1 MTHAGRIRFTFSK
14 NEILRKKKDIKEL
27 FENGSSFFMHPFKIL
42 YLPRNTQEHHQ
53 VIFTVSR
60 RTFRKAV
67 DRNLVKRRLREA
79 YRLNKNILPDNTMAK
94 FSFSIAIIYIGK
106 NVPDFAY
113 INGKLI
119 VIIKKL
125 SEISQKISK

>member
-27 FENGSSFFMHPFKIL
+27 FENGSSFFMHPFKVL
-42 YLPRNTQEHHQ
+42 YLTHQ
-53 VIFTVSR
+53 SEEDHKVIFTVSR
-60 RTFRKAV
+60 RTFKKAV

-79 YRLNKNILPDNTMAK
+79 YRLNKCILPDNRQTK

-106 NVPDFAY
+106 KVPDFAY

-125 SEISQKISK
+125 SEISQKIS

>member
-1 MTHAGRIRFTFSK
+1 VTHAGRIRFTFSK

-27 FENGSSFFMHPFKIL
+27 FENGSSFFMHPFKVL
-42 YLPRNTQEHHQ
+42 YLSHQGEKHHQ

-60 RTFRKAV
+60 RTFKNAV

-79 YRLNKNILPDNTMAK
+79 YRLNKYILSDNTEAK

-119 VIIKKL
+119 VILKKL
-125 SEISQKISK
+125 SEISQKISE